1 MKMAHYLEFINP
13 AVKEEGEN
21 LTVRLGNKWFEKAK
35 MDDLLL
41 IVIPGKKDVL
51 SICRVTWIATISFKD
66 ISESMLE
73 YEHDPACRTMDGLRK
88 AMKLAYGEKFQED
101 SQVTLLFFK
110 KLADVVV

>member
-13 AVKEEGEN
+13 VIQDEKEN
-21 LTVRLGNKWFEKAK
+21 LTVRLGNGWFEKAR
-35 MDDLLL
+35 MGDLLL
-41 IVIPGKKDVL
+41 TVIPEEYDVL
-51 SICRVTWIATISFKD
+51 HICLVTWVSTILFKD
-66 ISESMLE
+66 IPESMLE
-73 YEHDPACRTMDGLRK
+73 YGHDPACRTMDGLRK